1 MTATMTVV
9 ARRAGET
16 IRRATAPRGVVP
28 TAARPRVALYSHD
41 GLGLGH
47 IRRNL
52 AIAHALAATASPDI
66 LLLTGAPGA
75 VLSDR
80 PEGCDIVSLPALTK
94 DRDGGYAAR
103 HLSFGAAALT
113 ALRSGILTAALTSFR
128 PDVLIV
134 DKHPRG
140 WNGEL
145 VAALTALRA
154 LGTRVVL
161 GLRDVLDDAAT
172 TRREWQADDSASAL
186 EAWYDQVWVYGD
198 RGVHDP
204 LAELHV
210 PARLRE
216 HVQYTG
222 YLARGRGF
230 RAEGAAIDAPFVLAM
245 VGAGSDGGEVAT
257 AFLRTP
263 MPAGHIGVLVTG
275 PHMPPADRERVAR
288 LAATRPDIR
297 VHEYLPNAAELVRG
311 AAALIGMGGYNT
323 VCEAMATDTPM
334 LIVPRVRPRTEQLV
348 RAEALADRGIAD
360 VLRPDELCATA
371 LSDWLRRAVRARA
384 ERSASVDLDGLA
396 RLPEL
401 FTALLPDPARAR
413 TDAARRRKETTDA

>member
-210 PARLRE
+210 PARLRVMQWE
-216 HVQYTG
+216 RDPEV
-222 YLARGRGF
+222 RVVDVE
-230 RAEGAAIDAPFVLAM
+230 AE
-245 VGAGSDGGEVAT
+245 
-257 AFLRTP
+257 
-263 MPAGHIGVLVTG
+263 
-275 PHMPPADRERVAR
+275 
-288 LAATRPDIR
+288 
-297 VHEYLPNAAELVRG
+297 
-311 AAALIGMGGYNT
+311 
-323 VCEAMATDTPM
+323 
-334 LIVPRVRPRTEQLV
+334 
-348 RAEALADRGIAD
+348 
-360 VLRPDELCATA
+360 
-371 LSDWLRRAVRARA
+371 RRAAR
-384 ERSASVDLDGLA
+384 
-396 RLPEL
+396 
-401 FTALLPDPARAR
+401 
-413 TDAARRRKETTDA
+413 AARRRQAMLVFGALLAVLAGSAAGLVALITAGG